1 MLNAGRA
8 AGRIYNRGGAG
19 SNYLCLPE
27 EPQWKNHTTG
37 NLHIYVGLL
46 YGVEYRTHNVHDV
59 LLSAV
64 NNAGSNQFHGQP
76 TPCAV
81 CYVPRRSASV
91 MIPASISCPAGWTL
105 EYGGYLMSEH
115 SFDDNGTRPRHST
128 SHVCVDDA
136 PEVGFGG
143 VTQTQSGF
151 IFVRVQCGSL
161 SCSKFR
167 DGWEVACIVCTK

>member
-8 AGRIYNRGGAG
+8 AGRHFHKGGAG

-37 NLHIYVGLL
+37 NPSVGLL

-91 MIPASISCPAGWTL
+91 MIPASTSCPAGWTR
-105 EYGGYLMSEH
+105 EYGGYLMSE
-115 SFDDNGTRPRHST
+115 DST
-128 SHVCVDDA
+128 SQPWRMSASYVCIDEA
-136 PEVGFGG
+136 PEVAVGG
-143 VTQTQSGF
+143 VQHQSGF
-151 IFVRVQCGSL
+151 YFVRVYCGSL
-161 SCSKFR
+161 PCSKYR
-167 DGWEVACIVCTK
+167 HGWEATCVVCTK